1 MKKLLTILGSVG
13 LIATTSAAVIAC
25 GDKTQQKAPDTKPTE
40 ETRKEDKEEPKKEE
54 EKKDKDSEKEKSP
67 EKEEKMNSMFP
78 KQNLDLGAFFKYDNK
93 NNSFSQLEIKQKIA
107 ELSNVDISTLTDLN
121 ITYEKDSGEG
131 TVRSTK
137 YSDTLKFKFSNTLD
151 LGEFQK
157 ETNGTVPQAKVKK
170 KLSETLKQSEKD
182 LVGLEVKYEE
192 KMGSGTVK
200 SNKKMG
206 TISFKFTIKEQNK
219 K

>member
-13 LIATTSAAVIAC
+13 LVVTTSAAVIAC
-25 GDKTQQKAPDTKPTE
+25 GNKTQQKTPDKKDEKKDTE
-40 ETRKEDKEEPKKEE
+40 KGKKEE
-54 EKKDKDSEKEKSP
+54 EKKDKDSEKEKSS

-78 KQNLDLGAFFKYDNK
+78 KQNLDLGAFFKYGNK
-93 NNSFSQLEIKQKIA
+93 NNSFSQLEIKKKIA
-107 ELSNVDISTLTDLN
+107 ELSNVHISTLTDLN
-121 ITYEKDSGEG
+121 ITYEKDSGGG

-157 ETNGTVPQAKVKK
+157 ETKGTVPQAKVKK
-170 KLSETLKQSEKD
+170 KLLETLKQSEKD
-182 LVGLEVKYEE
+182 LVEFKVKYEE
-192 KMGSGTVK
+192 KTGSGTVK

-206 TISFKFTIKEQNK
+206 TMSFKFTIK
-219 K
+219 

>member
-13 LIATTSAAVIAC
+13 LVATTSAAVIAC
-25 GDKTQQKAPDTKPTE
+25 GDKSQQKAPDKKDE
-40 ETRKEDKEEPKKEE
+40 KKDIEKSKKEE
-54 EKKDKDSEKEKSP
+54 EKDKDSEKEKTP

-107 ELSNVDISTLTDLN
+107 ELSNVHISTLTDLN

-192 KMGSGTVK
+192 KTGSGTVK